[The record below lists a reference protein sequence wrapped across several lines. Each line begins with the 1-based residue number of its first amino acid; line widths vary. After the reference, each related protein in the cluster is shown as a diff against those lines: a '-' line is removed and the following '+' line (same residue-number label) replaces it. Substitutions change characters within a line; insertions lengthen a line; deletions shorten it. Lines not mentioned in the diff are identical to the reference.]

1 MRSYSYTIAKIY
13 AFAGLCKLFRVFLI
27 GKGKGYKII
36 TYICRKN
43 NAHYCNAC
51 ACFYY
56 VQSAWKALQSEATVT
71 GYEVPGEAIRRRC
84 AWNFRASERR
94 AELVRAMPSA
104 AENLEEVALRHR
116 TGIKNRHWG
125 VRFPE
130 R

>member
-13 AFAGLCKLFRVFLI
+13 AFTRLCKLFRVFLI

-84 AWNFRASERR
+84 AWK
-94 AELVRAMPSA
+94 
-104 AENLEEVALRHR
+104 ALRHR
-116 TGIKNRHWG
+116 KGIKNIAIG
-125 VRFPE
+125 VSDSQSVNI
-130 R
+130 